1 MPEVARNGFNIG
13 EVWNSVCCHG
23 NKTVELVLRST
34 FSRII
39 LQRIKHFGYKLAEIS
54 FLIIIMIKIWSSV
67 WHHHLANLHNQKTWV
82 SREWKEIFENSKH
95 QFSPY
100 TDYFFVLKAW
110 IRKVPF
116 SSYSTTVSLK
126 FAPSLMMTSHCKPGC
141 PLARGL
147 WLCVLK
153 LDGMRANTLLVF
165 SRTYMWYE
173 PCYI

>member
-1 MPEVARNGFNIG
+1 MERRRQPEMPLILRRSGTQYVAMLTKLWTSYCGVEESYCKESNISDTN
-13 EVWNSVCCHG
+13 W
-23 NKTVELVLRST
+23 LIYL
-34 FSRII
+34 FSSY
-39 LQRIKHFGYKLAEIS
+39 L
-54 FLIIIMIKIWSSV
+54 IKIWSSI
-67 WHHHLANLHNQKTWV
+67 WCRHLANLHIIKTWI
-82 SREWKEIFENSKH
+82 SLERKGIFEKIKLH
-95 QFSPY
+95 FSPY